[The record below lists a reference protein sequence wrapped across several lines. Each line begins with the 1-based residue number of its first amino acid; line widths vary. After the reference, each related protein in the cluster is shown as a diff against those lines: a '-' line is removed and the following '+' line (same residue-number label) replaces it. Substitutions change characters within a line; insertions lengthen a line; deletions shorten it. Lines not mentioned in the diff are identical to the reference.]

1 MLHLPGESLKL
12 CRIENKK
19 YNFEQGQKNQSG
31 EMRNGYH
38 QAENVHILC
47 AQVNYATSE
56 ELVEG

>member
-1 MLHLPGESLKL
+1 MHHLPVKSLNS
-12 CRIENKK
+12 CRKENKK
-19 YNFEQGQKNQSG
+19 YIFEQGQKNQSS

>member
-1 MLHLPGESLKL
+1 MLHLPVKSLNS
-12 CRIENKK
+12 CRKENKK
-19 YNFEQGQKNQSG
+19 YIFEQGQKNQSS